1 MPRIAEALERASR
14 SVDLEQGDFERL
26 LARRERKL
34 RNRQIGAAAVGII
47 VALTVGIA
55 LARSLSVDPIPAD
68 PPMPARGDG
77 EFIVFERSYADDSWD
92 LAAQDPETGEVRTLV
107 ETNGLVDCEL
117 LACTNFIRRAEWSAD
132 GRWIA
137 FQISNA
143 NLNGERIGPCRPAI
157 GIWVQ
162 GPDGV
167 PRQLTTPCDAPPSR
181 AADPVEELWEW
192 SPVDE
197 QLAYA
202 RIDGKTDEL
211 SLLDPSDGTSTSL
224 VRGNI
229 DPPYPVDSE
238 SLAWSPDGSRIA
250 YADGSSVYAVDVEG
264 VDRSLLADSF
274 GRIIHIGWSPD
285 SSQILVQDEGRYRVQ
300 VMNADGSDL
309 HVPLEGKDACC
320 ETAWSPNGDRIVY
333 MLSVGNSEWYSQVW
347 TVAPDGSN
355 PIKVADLGSCG
366 RFHLD
371 ALPVWANDGTRVAY
385 RGCDGW
391 VVENADG
398 TGGVQPI
405 DQLVWRSWKSGGLT
419 SSDLASIGQ
428 IYR

>member
-1 MPRIAEALERASR
+1 MPRIADVLERESR
-14 SVDLEQGDFERL
+14 SVDLEPGDFERL
-26 LARRERKL
+26 LGRRERKQ
-34 RNRQIGAAAVGII
+34 RNRRIRAGVLGVV
-47 VALTVGIA
+47 VALATGIA
-55 LARSLSVDPIPAD
+55 LVRSLTSDPIPAD
-68 PPMPARGDG
+68 PRPTRGNG
-77 EFIVFERSYADDSWD
+77 EFIVFARSTAGDGWD
-92 LAAQDPETGEVRTLV
+92 LAAQDPETEEVRKIVDTD
-107 ETNGLVDCEL
+107 GLVDCEFA
-117 LACTNFIRRAEWSAD
+117 ACTNFIRRAEWSAD

-143 NLNGERIGPCRPAI
+143 SLNGPRVGPCRPTI

-167 PRQLTTPCDAPPSR
+167 PRQLTTPCNAPPSR
-181 AADPVEELWEW
+181 SPDPVEELWEW
-192 SPVDE
+192 SPAGE

-202 RIDGKTDEL
+202 RIDGETDEL
-211 SLLDPSDGTSTSL
+211 SVLDPSDGTSTSL

-229 DPPYPVDSE
+229 DSPYPVDSE

-250 YADGSSVYAVDVEG
+250 YVDGSSVYAVDMEGGVE
-264 VDRSLLADSF
+264 RSLLADSF
-274 GRIIHIGWSPD
+274 KHIVHIAWSPD
-285 SSQILVQDEGRYRVQ
+285 SSQILVQDKGRYRVQ

-309 HVPLEGKDACC
+309 HVVLEGKDACC

-333 MLSVGNSEWYSQVW
+333 MLSVGNPEWYSQVW

-366 RFHLD
+366 TFYVD

-391 VVENADG
+391 VVEKADG
-398 TGGVQPI
+398 TGDVQPI

-419 SSDLASIGQ
+419 SSDLRSIGQ